1 MCVIFSV
8 SSTELNSFY
17 AILVSHIHRMLR
29 EREENFPD
37 TDWVLDEAMDIHNLQ
52 TGGTFKNVLTRKLDK
67 VVVPCFSE
75 IIAFLDRNCNL
86 NLLQPVCPITPLS
99 QFWLKIFSSQRA
111 VQALSFADMVGIQKV
126 AMKDEEFVCEF
137 PFSWLVKELMD
148 SQWDTA
154 QNTGGMAVQISSDH
168 KYINCYVKE

>member
-1 MCVIFSV
+1 MLELYIFFSV
-8 SSTELNSFY
+8 SSAEPDSFY
-17 AILVSHIHRMLR
+17 GILVSHIHRKLK
-29 EREENFPD
+29 EREENYRD
-37 TDWVLDEAMDIHNLQ
+37 TDWVLDEAMDAHNLQ

-67 VVVPCFSE
+67 VIVPCFSE

-86 NLLQPVCPITPLS
+86 NLLQSVRPITPLS

-111 VQALSFADMVGIQKV
+111 VQALGFADMVATEKV
-126 AMKDEEFVCEF
+126 PMRDEEFVCEF

-154 QNTGGMAVQISSDH
+154 QNVGGIECKLRS
-168 KYINCYVKE
+168 

>member
-1 MCVIFSV
+1 MHIIFPV
-8 SSTELNSFY
+8 YSTVPDSFY
-17 AILVSHIHRMLR
+17 AILVSHIHRMLK
-29 EREENFPD
+29 EREENYCD
-37 TDWVLDEAMDIHNLQ
+37 TNWVLDEAMDIHNLQ

-86 NLLQPVCPITPLS
+86 NLLQPVRPITPLS

-111 VQALSFADMVGIQKV
+111 VQALGFADMVGTQKV
-126 AMKDEEFVCEF
+126 PMRDEEFVCEF

-154 QNTGGMAVQISSDH
+154 QNTGGMSVQM
-168 KYINCYVKE
+168 YNVG

>member
-1 MCVIFSV
+1 MLHVLSYL
-8 SSTELNSFY
+8 SSAEPDSFY
-17 AILVSHIHRMLR
+17 AILVSHIRRMLK
-29 EREENFPD
+29 EREEHYQD
-37 TDWVLDEAMDIHNLQ
+37 TNWVLDEAMDIHNLQ

-75 IIAFLDRNCNL
+75 IIAFLDRNSNL
-86 NLLQPVCPITPLS
+86 DLLQSVHPTTSLA

-126 AMKDEEFVCEF
+126 PMRDGEFVCEF

-148 SQWDTA
+148 SQWDAA
-154 QNTGGMAVQISSDH
+154 QNTGGTQVQI
-168 KYINCYVKE
+168 